1 MATIVGSHYYDR
13 GMMFYLQCPNAVEEE
28 SMPLSIIELLELANA
43 IENDCID
50 TYIDTSSKVLT
61 QWINGTDSVLT
72 LREFI
77 QAYKEHITPCHCKK
91 SDVPDQLFQRYGIP
105 LYGTHTAWLDCV
117 VMRAF
122 ICCTSMRGENLL
134 LPSVQFIECTD
145 HSRDILSELFILA
158 HLGYPAA
165 ADHVISLLR
174 FDNDRPLFITLS
186 DLLSIDECESKI
198 RMATMLYQKNLAK
211 N

>member
-1 MATIVGSHYYDR
+1 MQVVRQPNLPNIFEQLNLRKLKLSFLYITTQKMATIVGSNYYDR

-77 QAYKEHITPCHCKK
+77 QAYKEHITP
-91 SDVPDQLFQRYGIP
+91 
-105 LYGTHTAWLDCV
+105 
-117 VMRAF
+117 
-122 ICCTSMRGENLL
+122 
-134 LPSVQFIECTD
+134 
-145 HSRDILSELFILA
+145 
-158 HLGYPAA
+158 
-165 ADHVISLLR
+165 
-174 FDNDRPLFITLS
+174 
-186 DLLSIDECESKI
+186 
-198 RMATMLYQKNLAK
+198 
-211 N
+211 